1 MNSFLFFSTYDL
13 NYLPIGMYLREN
25 RGSLKDQI
33 AAMPLKDFFFLHP
46 LSFTLLFTRR
56 NKGLRGKVRKTT

>member
-1 MNSFLFFSTYDL
+1 MNYFLFFSTYDL

-33 AAMPLKDFFFLHP
+33 ATMPLKDFFFLHP
-46 LSFTLLFTRR
+46 PSFTLLFIRR
-56 NKGLRGKVRKTT
+56 NKGLKGKGKKTT